1 MCLIFR
7 PCALRATFVLPKLK
21 EFEIT
26 KEFTIFTLKLI
37 EKVAAYSSSISPKL
51 QTELNTLRSEFEAS
65 RESNKDK
72 KDEVSD
78 RLRKQK
84 EEKWAKMTPMERQKA
99 QELEKKR
106 AMKARGGV
114 RKVKMG

>member
-1 MCLIFR
+1 M
-7 PCALRATFVLPKLK
+7 PKLK
-21 EFEIT
+21 DFEIT
-26 KEFTIFTLKLI
+26 KDFTIFTLKFI
-37 EKVAAYSSSISPKL
+37 EKVAAYSNQITPKL
-51 QTELNTLRSEFEAS
+51 QQELNTLRSEFEAQ

-78 RLRKQK
+78 KIKKQK